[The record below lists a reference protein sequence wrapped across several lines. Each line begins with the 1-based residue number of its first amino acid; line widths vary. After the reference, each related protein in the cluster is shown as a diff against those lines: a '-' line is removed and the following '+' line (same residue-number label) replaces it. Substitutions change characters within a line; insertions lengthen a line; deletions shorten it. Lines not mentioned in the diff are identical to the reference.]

1 MRKRTDAAMIEALAW
16 LRDLGLEG
24 GGTRCRP
31 CARWRGRTSVRP
43 ANQGGQKIFSEE
55 LYEAAAQ
62 NYINMTSLKNRS
74 VKLAVHLTNQ
84 SNNHSNNH
92 SNYPTD

>member
-43 ANQGGQKIFSEE
+43 SNPGGQKIFLEE
-55 LYEAAAQ
+55 LYEAAIQ
-62 NYINMTSLKNRS
+62 NYII
-74 VKLAVHLTNQ
+74 
-84 SNNHSNNH
+84 
-92 SNYPTD
+92 

>member
-31 CARWRGRTSVRP
+31 CARWRGRTSVRH
-43 ANQGGQKIFSEE
+43 ANQGGQKNFSRVAVRSGRPKLHQYDLTEE
-55 LYEAAAQ
+55 PICQ
-62 NYINMTSLKNRS
+62 TRSSSNQSIKQSLKQS
-74 VKLAVHLTNQ
+74 LKL
-84 SNNHSNNH
+84 SN
-92 SNYPTD
+92 

>member
-43 ANQGGQKIFSEE
+43 ANQGGQKIFLE
-55 LYEAAAQ
+55 
-62 NYINMTSLKNRS
+62 
-74 VKLAVHLTNQ
+74 
-84 SNNHSNNH
+84 
-92 SNYPTD
+92 

>member
-16 LRDLGLEG
+16 LRDLGLEN

-43 ANQGGQKIFSEE
+43 SNPGGKNFFRVAVRSGCPS
-55 LYEAAAQ
+55 LHH
-62 NYINMTSLKNRS
+62 MTSLKTTCTS
-74 VKLAVHLTNQ
+74 LCLTIFK
-84 SNNHSNNH
+84 
-92 SNYPTD
+92 YL

>member
-31 CARWRGRTSVRP
+31 CARWRAEHPYAPQT
-43 ANQGGQKIFSEE
+43 QGVKTFSE
-55 LYEAAAQ
+55 
-62 NYINMTSLKNRS
+62 
-74 VKLAVHLTNQ
+74 
-84 SNNHSNNH
+84 
-92 SNYPTD
+92 

>member
-31 CARWRGRTSVRP
+31 CARWRGRTSVRH
-43 ANQGGQKIFSEE
+43 ANQGGHKNFSRVAVQ
-55 LYEAAAQ
+55 AAAQ

-84 SNNHSNNH
+84 SIKQSLKQSLKLSN
-92 SNYPTD
+92 